1 MNNKT
6 LLVEIIAILKKYTT
20 IPALLKKTYT
30 NFPCVKTI
38 TYLQLETTLNAIP
51 IKSGVENK
59 QLVHLFYIT
68 IKPLIIQTILDE
80 LNNLKNKYKR
90 YNNIEHDILSNVNN
104 KFKTDDIKQCVNKL
118 YDKYIRKYINNIETN
133 VISNMFFF
141 IDREINWHKT
151 QQKEEY
157 YRQIHQQIY
166 RVYLYDKINQ
176 DNIINTIKHNTK
188 NIYTYII
195 KQNNKQKRIIR

>member
-38 TYLQLETTLNAIP
+38 TYLQLETTLNAIQ
-51 IKSGVENK
+51 IKSSVENK

-90 YNNIEHDILSNVNN
+90 YNNIENDILSNVNN
-104 KFKTDDIKQCVNKL
+104 KFKTNDIQQYLNKL
-118 YDKYIRKYINNIETN
+118 YDKYIKKYINNIETN

-141 IDREINWHKT
+141 IDREIIWHKT

-157 YRQIHQQIY
+157 YRQIHRQIY

-195 KQNNKQKRIIR
+195 KQNNK

>member
-38 TYLQLETTLNAIP
+38 TYLQLETTLNAIQ
-51 IKSGVENK
+51 IKSSVENK

-80 LNNLKNKYKR
+80 LNNLKNKYKQ
-90 YNNIEHDILSNVNN
+90 YDNIENDILLLIEGDYSLCCFYRLSSIILITATRVPIY
-104 KFKTDDIKQCVNKL
+104 KARLMSSRTTLLAFFYYLFYLCKT
-118 YDKYIRKYINNIETN
+118 
-133 VISNMFFF
+133 S
-141 IDREINWHKT
+141 
-151 QQKEEY
+151 QKSF
-157 YRQIHQQIY
+157 
-166 RVYLYDKINQ
+166 LFS
-176 DNIINTIKHNTK
+176 
-188 NIYTYII
+188 
-195 KQNNKQKRIIR
+195 

>member
-38 TYLQLETTLNAIP
+38 TYLQLETTLNAIQ

-59 QLVHLFYIT
+59 QLAHLFYIT

-90 YNNIEHDILSNVNN
+90 YNNIENDILSNVNN
-104 KFKTDDIKQCVNKL
+104 KFKTNDIKQYLNKL
-118 YDKYIRKYINNIETN
+118 YDKYIKKYINNIETN

-141 IDREINWHKT
+141 IDREIIWHKT
-151 QQKEEY
+151 QQKGEY